1 MAGLLALGNSLWA
14 VTVRAVARTASAL
27 RIKDGML
34 GVCTR
39 LVFARRFLLP
49 VVRLWRDV
57 QPKKLFVPALC
68 EDFYFIAVQ
77 KGGGAGGT
85 TKNREGTGLIEV
97 SIVEERNLKI
107 GKRAVVRVF
116 YSRRDKS
123 YDKSAKNHQ

>member
-57 QPKKLFVPALC
+57 QPKKLFVPVTLC
-68 EDFYFIAVQ
+68 EDFYFICRP
-77 KGGGAGGT
+77 KGGGGWG
-85 TKNREGTGLIEV
+85 N
-97 SIVEERNLKI
+97 
-107 GKRAVVRVF
+107 
-116 YSRRDKS
+116 DKEP
-123 YDKSAKNHQ
+123 